1 MYFVEVEMVLF
12 FSWYEDGLVNKDGVV
27 EKKLENIFF
36 CISLRCLRS

>member
-12 FSWYEDGLVNKDGVV
+12 FSWYEDGLINKDGVV
-27 EKKLENIFF
+27 RKKAGKYFF